1 MTNELV
7 YSSIYSLFCM
17 EIFFLEFFMR
27 IIIAGAG
34 DVGSHLAKML
44 TEENHDIVLIDIVED
59 KLRHIGSTHD
69 LMTIHGSATSI
80 SLLNDINIKKAD
92 LFIAVTAYESINI
105 TAGMLAKKLGAKKT
119 IARIDNPEYLYL
131 SCKDIFESIGID
143 YMIYPEMIAAN
154 EVVSLLHQAGMTEIV
169 EFSGGKISMYVIR
182 LTESAP
188 VLNKTLKETT
198 DISKPLDFRAVAITR
213 NGETIIP
220 KGHDIFM
227 VNDHVH
233 VITNQSSVNEILKYS
248 GIEQFDIKNVMIL
261 GGSRIGKKAAQQL
274 GRQHNVKLIE
284 IDRQKAYELSNFLQ
298 HTLVIHGDGSSVD
311 LLVREGLPTMD
322 AFVAVTGNSETNV
335 ISCML
340 AKQMGVKKTIA
351 EVENVD
357 YIKLA
362 ESMGIDAI
370 INKKLI
376 TANRIFRFT
385 ITSET
390 SSIRRLIG
398 TDAEVMEFVV
408 KPGSK
413 ITEYPLKDIGFP
425 KDAIIGGVIRGKSSF
440 IATGNTEIKSND
452 KVVVFALPSAIAKMN
467 KFFN

>member
-1 MTNELV
+1 
-7 YSSIYSLFCM
+7 
-17 EIFFLEFFMR
+17 MR

-59 KLRHIGSTHD
+59 KLRNIGSVHD

-80 SLLNDINIKKAD
+80 SLLNDADIKKAD
-92 LFIAVTAYESINI
+92 LFIGVTGYESVNI
-105 TAGMLAKKLGAKKT
+105 TAGILARKLGAKKT
-119 IARIDNPEYLYL
+119 IVRIDNPEYLYL
-131 SCKDIFESIGID
+131 SCKEIFVSVGID

-154 EVVSLLHQAGMTEIV
+154 EVVGLLHQAGMTEIV
-169 EFSGGKISMYVIR
+169 EFSGGKLSMYVIR
-182 LTESAP
+182 LTEKAP
-188 VLNKTLKETT
+188 VVNKTLIEAT
-198 DISKPLDFRAVAITR
+198 DISNPTDFRAVAITR
-213 NGETIIP
+213 NTETIIP
-220 KGHDIFM
+220 RGQDRFM
-227 VNDHVH
+227 VNDLVH
-233 VITNQSSVNEILKYS
+233 VITNQSSVSEILKYS
-248 GIEQFDIKNVMIL
+248 GIEQFDIKNVMIM
-261 GGSRIGKKAAQQL
+261 GGSRIGKKTAKQL
-274 GRQHNVKLIE
+274 GRQHHVKLIE
-284 IDRQKAYELSNFLQ
+284 INREKAYQLSNFLE

-351 EVENVD
+351 EVENID

-385 ITSET
+385 ITSEM

-398 TDAEVMEFVV
+398 TDAEVMEFIV
-408 KPGSK
+408 KPGTK
-413 ITEYPLKDIGFP
+413 ITKYQLKDMNFP

-452 KVVVFALPSAIAKMN
+452 KVVVFALPSAIEKIS

>member
-1 MTNELV
+1 
-7 YSSIYSLFCM
+7 
-17 EIFFLEFFMR
+17 MR
-27 IIIAGAG
+27 IVIAGAG

-44 TEENHDIVLIDIVED
+44 TEENHDIVLIDVVED
-59 KLRHIGSTHD
+59 KLRHMGATHD

-80 SLLNDINIKKAD
+80 ALLNDINIKKAD
-92 LFIAVTAYESINI
+92 LFIAATGDESINI

-131 SCKDIFESIGID
+131 PCKDIFESVGID

-169 EFSGGKISMYVIR
+169 EFSGGKLSMYVIR
-182 LTESAP
+182 LTENAP
-188 VLNKTLKETT
+188 VLNKTLKEAT

-220 KGHDIFM
+220 KGHDKFM
-227 VNDHVH
+227 ANDHVH
-233 VITNQSSVNEILKYS
+233 VITNQSNVNEILKYS

-261 GGSRIGKKAAQQL
+261 GGSRIGKKTAKQL

-284 IDRQKAYELSNFLQ
+284 INRQKAYELSNFLQ

-385 ITSET
+385 ITSEM

-398 TDAEVMEFVV
+398 TDAEVMEFIV

-413 ITEYPLKDIGFP
+413 ITEYPLKDIDFP

-452 KVVVFALPSAIAKMN
+452 KVVVFALPSAIAKMS

>member
-1 MTNELV
+1 
-7 YSSIYSLFCM
+7 
-17 EIFFLEFFMR
+17 MR

-44 TEENHDIVLIDIVED
+44 TSENHDIVLIDIVED
-59 KLRHIGSTHD
+59 KLRNIGSMHD
-69 LMTIHGSATSI
+69 LMTIHGSVTSI
-80 SLLNDINIKKAD
+80 SLLNDANIKKAD
-92 LFIAVTAYESINI
+92 LFIAVTGYEAVNINSCI
-105 TAGMLAKKLGAKKT
+105 LAKKLGAKKT
-119 IARIDNPEYLYL
+119 IARIDNPEYLFL
-131 SCKDIFESIGID
+131 SCKEIFASVGLD

-154 EVVSLLHQAGMTEIV
+154 EVVGLLHQAGMTEII
-169 EFSGGKISMYVIR
+169 EFSGGKLSMYVIR
-182 LTESAP
+182 LTENAP
-188 VLNKTLKETT
+188 IINKTLIEAT
-198 DISKPLDFRAVAITR
+198 DISKPLDFRAVAINR
-213 NGETIIP
+213 NTETIIP
-220 KGHDIFM
+220 KGKDKFL
-227 VNDHVH
+227 VNDHVY
-233 VITNQSSVNEILKYS
+233 VITNQTSVEDILKYS
-248 GIEQFDIKNVMIL
+248 GVDQFDIKNIMIL
-261 GGSRIGKKAAQQL
+261 GGSRIGKRTAKQL

-284 IDRQKAYELSNFLQ
+284 INRQKAYELSNFLE

-311 LLVREGLPTMD
+311 LLVQEGLPTMD

-351 EVENVD
+351 EVENID

-376 TANRIFRFT
+376 TANKIFRFT
-385 ITSET
+385 ITSEM
-390 SSIRRLIG
+390 SSMRRLIG

-413 ITEYPLKDIGFP
+413 ITENLLKDMNFP

-440 IATGNTEIKSND
+440 IANGNSEIKSND
-452 KVVVFALPSAIAKMN
+452 KVVVFALPSAVAKMS

>member
-1 MTNELV
+1 
-7 YSSIYSLFCM
+7 
-17 EIFFLEFFMR
+17 MR

-44 TEENHDIVLIDIVED
+44 TNENHDIILIDIVED
-59 KLRHIGSTHD
+59 KLRNIGSVHD
-69 LMTIHGSATSI
+69 LMTIHGSVTSI
-80 SLLNDINIKKAD
+80 SLLNDANIKKTD
-92 LFIAVTAYESINI
+92 LFIAVTGYEAVNINSCI
-105 TAGMLAKKLGAKKT
+105 LAKKLGAKKT
-119 IARIDNPEYLYL
+119 IARIDNPEYLFL
-131 SCKDIFESIGID
+131 SCKEIFASVGID

-154 EVVSLLHQAGMTEIV
+154 EVVGLIHQAGMTEIV
-169 EFSGGKISMYVIR
+169 EFSGGKLSMYVIR
-182 LTESAP
+182 LTENAP
-188 VLNKTLKETT
+188 IINKTLIEAT
-198 DISKPLDFRAVAITR
+198 DISKPLDFRAVAINR
-213 NGETIIP
+213 NTETIIP
-220 KGHDIFM
+220 KGKDKFL
-227 VNDHVH
+227 VNDHVY
-233 VITNQSSVNEILKYS
+233 VITNQTSVEDILKYS
-248 GIEQFDIKNVMIL
+248 GVNQFDIKNVMIL
-261 GGSRIGKKAAQQL
+261 GGSRIGKRTAKQL
-274 GRQHNVKLIE
+274 GRQHHVKLIE
-284 IDRQKAYELSNFLQ
+284 IDRQKAYELSNFLE

-311 LLVREGLPTMD
+311 LLVQEGLPTMD

-335 ISCML
+335 ISCLL

-351 EVENVD
+351 EVENID

-385 ITSET
+385 ITSEM
-390 SSIRRLIG
+390 SSMRRLIG

-413 ITEYPLKDIGFP
+413 ITENPLKDMNFP

-440 IATGNTEIKSND
+440 IANGNTEIKSND
-452 KVVVFALPSAIAKMN
+452 KVVVFALPSAAAKMS

>member
-1 MTNELV
+1 
-7 YSSIYSLFCM
+7 
-17 EIFFLEFFMR
+17 MR

-44 TEENHDIVLIDIVED
+44 TSENHDIVLIDIVED
-59 KLRHIGSTHD
+59 KLRNIGSVHD
-69 LMTIHGSATSI
+69 LMTIHGSVTSI
-80 SLLNDINIKKAD
+80 SLLNDANIKKTD
-92 LFIAVTAYESINI
+92 LFIAVTGYEAVNINSCI
-105 TAGMLAKKLGAKKT
+105 LAKKLGAKKT
-119 IARIDNPEYLYL
+119 IARIDNPEYLFL
-131 SCKDIFESIGID
+131 SCKEIFASVGLD

-154 EVVSLLHQAGMTEIV
+154 EVVGLLHQAGMTEII
-169 EFSGGKISMYVIR
+169 EFSGGKLSMYVIR
-182 LTESAP
+182 LTENAP
-188 VLNKTLKETT
+188 IINKTLIEAT
-198 DISKPLDFRAVAITR
+198 DISKPLDFRAVAINR
-213 NGETIIP
+213 NTETIIP
-220 KGHDIFM
+220 KGKDKFL
-227 VNDHVH
+227 VNDHVY
-233 VITNQSSVNEILKYS
+233 VITNQTSVEDILKYS
-248 GIEQFDIKNVMIL
+248 GVDQFDIKNIMIL
-261 GGSRIGKKAAQQL
+261 GGSRIGKRTAKQL

-284 IDRQKAYELSNFLQ
+284 INRQKAYELSNFLE

-311 LLVREGLPTMD
+311 LLVQEGLPTMD

-351 EVENVD
+351 EVENID

-376 TANRIFRFT
+376 TANKIFRFT
-385 ITSET
+385 ITSEM
-390 SSIRRLIG
+390 SSMRRLIG

-413 ITEYPLKDIGFP
+413 ITENLLKDMNFP

-440 IATGNTEIKSND
+440 IANGNTEIKSND
-452 KVVVFALPSAIAKMN
+452 KVVVFALPSAVAKMS

>member
-1 MTNELV
+1 
-7 YSSIYSLFCM
+7 
-17 EIFFLEFFMR
+17 MR

-44 TEENHDIVLIDIVED
+44 TSENHDIVLIDIVED
-59 KLRHIGSTHD
+59 KLRNIGSVHD
-69 LMTIHGSATSI
+69 LMTIHGSVTSI
-80 SLLNDINIKKAD
+80 SLLNDANIKKTD
-92 LFIAVTAYESINI
+92 LFIAVTGYEAVNINSCI
-105 TAGMLAKKLGAKKT
+105 LAKKLGAKKT
-119 IARIDNPEYLYL
+119 IARIDNPEYLFL
-131 SCKDIFESIGID
+131 SCKEIFASVGID

-154 EVVSLLHQAGMTEIV
+154 EVVGLLHQAGMTEII
-169 EFSGGKISMYVIR
+169 EFSGGKLSMYVIR
-182 LTESAP
+182 LTENAP
-188 VLNKTLKETT
+188 IINKTLIEAT
-198 DISKPLDFRAVAITR
+198 DISKPLDFRAVAINR
-213 NGETIIP
+213 NTETIIP
-220 KGHDIFM
+220 KGKDKFL
-227 VNDHVH
+227 VNDHVY
-233 VITNQSSVNEILKYS
+233 VITNQTSVEDILKYS
-248 GIEQFDIKNVMIL
+248 GVDQFDIKNIMIL
-261 GGSRIGKKAAQQL
+261 GGSRIGKRTAKQL

-284 IDRQKAYELSNFLQ
+284 INRQKAYELSNFLE

-311 LLVREGLPTMD
+311 LLVQEGLPTMD

-351 EVENVD
+351 EVENID

-376 TANRIFRFT
+376 TANKIFRFT
-385 ITSET
+385 ITSEM
-390 SSIRRLIG
+390 SSMRRLIG

-413 ITEYPLKDIGFP
+413 ITENPLKDMNFP

-440 IATGNTEIKSND
+440 IANGNTEIKSND
-452 KVVVFALPSAIAKMN
+452 KVVVFALPSAVAKMS

>member
-1 MTNELV
+1 
-7 YSSIYSLFCM
+7 
-17 EIFFLEFFMR
+17 MR

-44 TEENHDIVLIDIVED
+44 TSENHDIVLIDIVED
-59 KLRHIGSTHD
+59 KLRNIGSVHD
-69 LMTIHGSATSI
+69 LMTIHGSVTSI
-80 SLLNDINIKKAD
+80 SLLNDANIKKTD
-92 LFIAVTAYESINI
+92 LFIAVTGYEAVNINSCI
-105 TAGMLAKKLGAKKT
+105 LAKKLGAKKT
-119 IARIDNPEYLYL
+119 IARIDNPEYLFL
-131 SCKDIFESIGID
+131 SCKEIFASVGID

-154 EVVSLLHQAGMTEIV
+154 EVVGLLHQAGMTEII
-169 EFSGGKISMYVIR
+169 EFSGGKLSMYVIR
-182 LTESAP
+182 LTENAP
-188 VLNKTLKETT
+188 IINKTLIEAT
-198 DISKPLDFRAVAITR
+198 DISKPLDFRAVAINR
-213 NGETIIP
+213 NTETIIP
-220 KGHDIFM
+220 KGKDKFL
-227 VNDHVH
+227 VNDHVY
-233 VITNQSSVNEILKYS
+233 VITNQTSVDEILKYS
-248 GIEQFDIKNVMIL
+248 GVDQFDIKNIMIL
-261 GGSRIGKKAAQQL
+261 GGSRIGKRTAKQL

-284 IDRQKAYELSNFLQ
+284 INRQKAYELSNFLE

-311 LLVREGLPTMD
+311 LLVQEGLPTMD

-351 EVENVD
+351 EVENID

-376 TANRIFRFT
+376 TANKIFRFT
-385 ITSET
+385 ITSEM
-390 SSIRRLIG
+390 SSMRRLIG

-413 ITEYPLKDIGFP
+413 ITENPLKDMNFP

-440 IATGNTEIKSND
+440 IANGNTEIKSND
-452 KVVVFALPSAIAKMN
+452 KVVVFALPSAVAKMS

>member
-1 MTNELV
+1 
-7 YSSIYSLFCM
+7 
-17 EIFFLEFFMR
+17 MR

-44 TEENHDIVLIDIVED
+44 TSENHDIVLIDIVED
-59 KLRHIGSTHD
+59 KLRNIGSMHD
-69 LMTIHGSATSI
+69 LMTIHGSVTSI
-80 SLLNDINIKKAD
+80 SLLNDANIKKAD
-92 LFIAVTAYESINI
+92 LFIAVTGYEAVNINSCI
-105 TAGMLAKKLGAKKT
+105 LAKKLGAKKT
-119 IARIDNPEYLYL
+119 IARIDNPEYLFL
-131 SCKDIFESIGID
+131 SCKEIFASVGLD

-154 EVVSLLHQAGMTEIV
+154 EVVGLLHQAGMTEII
-169 EFSGGKISMYVIR
+169 EFSGGKLSMYVIR
-182 LTESAP
+182 LTENAP
-188 VLNKTLKETT
+188 IINKTLIEAT
-198 DISKPLDFRAVAITR
+198 DISKPLDFRAVAINR
-213 NGETIIP
+213 NTETIIP
-220 KGHDIFM
+220 KGKDKFL
-227 VNDHVH
+227 VNDHVY
-233 VITNQSSVNEILKYS
+233 VITNQTSVEDILKYS
-248 GIEQFDIKNVMIL
+248 GVDQFDIKNIMIL
-261 GGSRIGKKAAQQL
+261 GGSRIGKRTAKQL
-274 GRQHNVKLIE
+274 GRQHHVKLIE
-284 IDRQKAYELSNFLQ
+284 ISRQKAYELSNFLE

-311 LLVREGLPTMD
+311 LLVQEGLPTMD

-351 EVENVD
+351 EVENID

-376 TANRIFRFT
+376 TANKIFRFT
-385 ITSET
+385 ITSEM
-390 SSIRRLIG
+390 SSMRRLIG

-413 ITEYPLKDIGFP
+413 ITENPLKDMNFP

-440 IATGNTEIKSND
+440 IASGNTEIKSND
-452 KVVVFALPSAIAKMN
+452 KVVVFALPSAVAKMS

>member
-1 MTNELV
+1 
-7 YSSIYSLFCM
+7 
-17 EIFFLEFFMR
+17 MR

-44 TEENHDIVLIDIVED
+44 TSENHDIVLIDIVED
-59 KLRHIGSTHD
+59 KLRNIGSVHD
-69 LMTIHGSATSI
+69 LMTIHGSVTSI
-80 SLLNDINIKKAD
+80 SLLNDANIKKAD
-92 LFIAVTAYESINI
+92 LFIAVTGYEAVNINSCI
-105 TAGMLAKKLGAKKT
+105 LAKKLGAKKT
-119 IARIDNPEYLYL
+119 IARIDNPEYLFL
-131 SCKDIFESIGID
+131 SCKEIFASVGID

-154 EVVSLLHQAGMTEIV
+154 EVVGLLHQAGMTEII
-169 EFSGGKISMYVIR
+169 EFSGGKLSMYVIR
-182 LTESAP
+182 LTENAP
-188 VLNKTLKETT
+188 IINKTLIEAT
-198 DISKPLDFRAVAITR
+198 DISKPLDFRAVAINR
-213 NGETIIP
+213 NTETIIP
-220 KGHDIFM
+220 KGKDKFL
-227 VNDHVH
+227 VNDHVY
-233 VITNQSSVNEILKYS
+233 VITNQTSVEDILKYS
-248 GIEQFDIKNVMIL
+248 GVDQFDIKNIMIL
-261 GGSRIGKKAAQQL
+261 GGSRIGKRTAKQL

-284 IDRQKAYELSNFLQ
+284 INRQKAYELSNFLE

-311 LLVREGLPTMD
+311 LLVQEGLPTMD

-351 EVENVD
+351 EVENID

-376 TANRIFRFT
+376 TANKIFRFT
-385 ITSET
+385 ITSEM
-390 SSIRRLIG
+390 SSMRRLIG

-413 ITEYPLKDIGFP
+413 ITENPLKDMNFP

-440 IATGNTEIKSND
+440 IANGNTEIKSND
-452 KVVVFALPSAIAKMN
+452 KVVVFALPSAVAKMS